1 MKKETRSQVVERLVR
16 AAQVEGLLIFNPEID
31 SQQALTDWITHI

>member
-16 AAQVEGLLIFNPEID
+16 AAQEEGLVVFNPEVD
-31 SQQALTDWITHI
+31 SQQTLTDWI